1 MGIKHLWT
9 VLTPYC
15 ERKPLYELQ
24 GKTVAVDLSCWI
36 CEAQNIAEY
45 QIQPRMYLRN
55 LYFRACYMLL
65 LDVNPV
71 FILEGRAPEL
81 KYDTIAARNALQFKG
96 AKPKTDGVK
105 TGKDRSRFNFV
116 LKRCE
121 EMLGLMGISCLKG
134 KGEAESLCAYLN
146 DEGLVDACISQ
157 DSDCFAYG
165 AKIVYRNFSIASQ
178 GANKSSGGAVDIY
191 DITKAIDN
199 MNFGRNKIIAMAL
212 LCGSD
217 YSGGV
222 QGIGKESVL
231 KLFEDISDNEIL
243 DKLRDWRANTEVY
256 KKYENKLNDKNL
268 CTSCGHLGKARQH
281 TQKGCVPCGMS
292 KGCSDE
298 KYKIERAKI
307 KNEVAM
313 RSKAL
318 KDPEFPD
325 ENLIKEFLTKKDH
338 VSRLDLEWKQPDLV
352 EFVRFTTKFLQWEE
366 MYSFEKILPI
376 LTRWQC
382 THYTAVQSTNLK
394 NVVQPSH
401 IKKTRNP
408 KGVPSY
414 EIIWS
419 DPENYFKNVI
429 PKEQIED
436 SNKTLEQMWTTIEPQ
451 EFVNKAYPKLVETF
465 QLSKIKP
472 KKATRRRKKAI
483 DVDDISDMLKNTS
496 ISEPKPKKTRRT
508 NKKGQIQSEK
518 PLQPTLLDNFLKRA
532 VIQSHMNKQKELE
545 DINENNCHTSTPLK
559 CKESFVDMSC
569 FGDEDNDSDLSDI
582 IENII
587 SRKPRNFELIANKE
601 NECEEIHLQEISTEI
616 LETDLKV
623 SSFFMCDP
631 VEHDLF
637 ENTFNEMYNSDDNDS
652 TIEYDFEENKCLEN
666 GSDKSEENS
675 GEIHNDDKQNEKNIL
690 TKADVENEDSFCE
703 VYVPLIERLKTK

>member
-199 MNFGRNKIIAMAL
+199 MSKQISLSHFFFL
-212 LCGSD
+212 LL
-217 YSGGV
+217 Y
-222 QGIGKESVL
+222 I
-231 KLFEDISDNEIL
+231 FE
-243 DKLRDWRANTEVY
+243 
-256 KKYENKLNDKNL
+256 
-268 CTSCGHLGKARQH
+268 
-281 TQKGCVPCGMS
+281 GCVPCGMS

-352 EFVRFTTKFLQWEE
+352 EFVV
-366 MYSFEKILPI
+366 S
-376 LTRWQC
+376 
-382 THYTAVQSTNLK
+382 
-394 NVVQPSH
+394 
-401 IKKTRNP
+401 
-408 KGVPSY
+408 VPSY

-675 GEIHNDDKQNEKNIL
+675 GEIHNDDKQYEKNIL
-690 TKADVENEDSFCE
+690 AKADVENEDSFCE